1 MYRFSVTTFI
11 QTRNMKRIFILALT
25 LLVFSSVH
33 SQSAIYGSLGERY
46 RDFMIQAASQFN
58 NKATQNDFL
67 GLGGAKRF
75 ESDYWLFGGATN
87 NFEVTIENDFMFNYD
102 YLAHELHAK
111 WKDTSIIVNTS
122 YVKRFYFLQAN
133 VKHYFVK
140 SPVLDPQG
148 KYFYESLAFDE
159 KAKDSGKI
167 QLLKLRKI
175 KIIKTNKNDYAANFS
190 GDYSDKYDNN
200 IEYFLV
206 FPDKTYTK
214 VKLSQRSMTSALAKY
229 KTKVDEFLKEFPGDF
244 TELTA
249 AGLINDLNQ

>member
-1 MYRFSVTTFI
+1 
-11 QTRNMKRIFILALT
+11 MKRIFILALT
-25 LLVFSSVH
+25 LLVFSSAH

-46 RDFMIQAASQFN
+46 RDFMIQAGSQFN
-58 NKATQNDFL
+58 KTVLNDFL
-67 GLGGAKRF
+67 GIGGDKRF
-75 ESDYWLFGGATN
+75 ESSNWMYGGATN
-87 NFEVTIENDFMFNYD
+87 NFENSIENGYMFNYD

-111 WKDTSIIVNTS
+111 WKDTSIIVNTN
-122 YVKRFYFLQAN
+122 YVKRFYLLQAN

-159 KAKDSGKI
+159 AAKDSGKI

-214 VKLSQRSMTSALAKY
+214 VKLSQRSMTNALAKY

-244 TELTA
+244 TEFTA
-249 AGLINDLNQ
+249 AGLISDLNQ